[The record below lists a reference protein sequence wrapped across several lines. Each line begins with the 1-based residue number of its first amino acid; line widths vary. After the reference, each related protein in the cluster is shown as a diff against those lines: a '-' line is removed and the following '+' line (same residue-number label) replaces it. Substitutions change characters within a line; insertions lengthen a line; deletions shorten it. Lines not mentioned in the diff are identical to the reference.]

1 VELLFILGG
10 GVMML
15 MLIGARPSTARQAAV
30 AGGARVRTKLD
41 EVFGGAHDYAP
52 ARPNEFPDADLGFYQ
67 VANAELN
74 GAGFA
79 TLGDLED
86 LTLSRAYPTMRTFQ
100 RVYVDQ
106 GQLIRACVYH
116 LRTRGVM
123 VGMLQVIRA
132 APRNLRLVELVTE
145 SSTGHFLVTTNTGGL
160 DRLDAPPSFAV
171 ERLDPSTRPAAV
183 AARHTARVREW
194 LRAHPSY
201 GPVGIATLEDAIAGM
216 QRVHVRVALYRA
228 AQGGLSRDELE
239 RIKGGPL
246 SPLDEEF
253 LAHVQVPQTAP
264 PTAGKPDA

>member
-1 VELLFILGG
+1 
-10 GVMML
+10 M
-15 MLIGARPSTARQAAV
+15 RS
-30 AGGARVRTKLD
+30 KLD

-52 ARPNEFPDADLGFYQ
+52 ARPSEFPDADLGFYQ
-67 VANAELN
+67 AANTELT
-74 GAGFA
+74 GAGYVA
-79 TLGDLED
+79 LGDLED
-86 LTLSRAYPTMRTFQ
+86 LTLSRAYPMMRTFQ
-100 RVYVDQ
+100 RIYVDQ
-106 GQLIRACVYH
+106 GQLIRAGVYH
-116 LRTRGVM
+116 LRTRGVL

-201 GPVGIATLEDAIAGM
+201 GPVSIATIDDAIAGM

-246 SPLDEEF
+246 TALDEEF
-253 LAHVQVPQTAP
+253 LAHVQVPQGPAP
-264 PTAGKPDA
+264 ATVKIED